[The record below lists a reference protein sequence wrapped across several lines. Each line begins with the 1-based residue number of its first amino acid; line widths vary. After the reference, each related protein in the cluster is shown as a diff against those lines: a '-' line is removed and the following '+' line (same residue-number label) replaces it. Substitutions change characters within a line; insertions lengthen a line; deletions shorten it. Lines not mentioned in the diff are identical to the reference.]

1 MIAIDLGSNTLRVLQ
16 MDCNSGEFLY
26 EYQKIVRTADN
37 LIHTGIISFE
47 AKERIIEAI
56 KEAASHIDFS
66 KDKIKAVT
74 TEAMRR
80 AKNSLEIIE
89 EIYDRT
95 GIRFE
100 IISGESEASL
110 TISAVINRL
119 QVLGI
124 VAKNGFAMIDIGGA
138 STEVAFVYGDDTV
151 AKSFSLGIVT
161 LAQAY
166 PNLTIL
172 KEALSKRLEPIAKY
186 IKSTIHEKS
195 DIDIVVATAG
205 TPTTVAA
212 MKIGLDF
219 ETYEA
224 NKINGMKLDFA
235 DMDEQL
241 ERLLYMSEE
250 MREVAVGTGRSEL
263 IATGIV
269 LFKALLELLG
279 KKECI
284 VVDDGLREGVAL
296 EGCKNS
302 EG

>member
-16 MDCNSGEFLY
+16 VDCTSGEFLY

-37 LIHTGIISFE
+37 LIHTGMISAQ
-47 AKERIIEAI
+47 AKERIIGAI
-56 KEAASHIDFS
+56 KEASSHIDFS

-89 EIYDRT
+89 EIYDKT
-95 GIRFE
+95 GVRFE
-100 IISGESEASL
+100 IIDGDMEARL

-119 QVLGI
+119 KALDI
-124 VAKNGFAMIDIGGA
+124 VTQNGFSMIDIGGA
-138 STEVAFVYGDDTV
+138 STEIAFVGYDDIV
-151 AKSFSLGIVT
+151 AQSFSLGIVT
-161 LAQAY
+161 LAEAY
-166 PNLTIL
+166 PTLDML
-172 KEALSKRLEPIAKY
+172 KSALPSRLEPISKF
-186 IKSTIHEKS
+186 IEDFLQEKNN
-195 DIDIVVATAG
+195 IDLVVATAG

-224 NKINGMKLDFA
+224 YKINGMKLDFA

-241 ERLLYMSEE
+241 KRLLDMSED
-250 MREVAVGTGRSEL
+250 MREVAVGTNRSDL

-269 LFKALLELLG
+269 LFKALLELLR
-279 KKECI
+279 KDECI

-296 EGCKNS
+296 EGCK
-302 EG
+302 E